1 MTSPRSTQKFTLRN
15 SALAIGGCAL
25 LLIVLVAL
33 LWSLFTTSDDD
44 IFSHVS
50 TVAGT
55 GGEFG
60 ETFGIVVKG
69 RDIYVSDGQNGKIW
83 RVKGGNTEVFAEG
96 LHTPSA
102 IAFDGDGN
110 LIVADSGTH
119 TIKSVNS
126 KGEVLTIAGV
136 ENRAG
141 FADGDAATAMFNAPI
156 GIAVDKN
163 KIYVADT
170 YNDKIRVLE
179 NGKVSTIAK
188 GFDTPCGIAIW
199 RDKLLVADTGARKI
213 RVIEPDGS
221 VWTLAGNDDGEIK
234 DGLPLSASFV
244 QPTALAVDKNNSIL
258 VADGN
263 AIRQIDVGVISTV
276 RTITDE
282 SRGLNDGAILR
293 ARFNRPSGLAF
304 ETSGNLLV
312 ADNEN
317 RLVRRLTAS
326 KYGHE
331 ITSDEITALR
341 GTAEEFRNAAPPRW
355 PFDPPGA
362 KRDIAGTLGEIRGE
376 MNEGND
382 QVWFHNGL
390 DIAGAYGET
399 ARFIRD
405 EKVLRP
411 IAVDNFGNLRE
422 SLRMPMLGYIHI
434 RVGRDANEKPFGDA
448 RFLFGKT
455 NGKIDG
461 VRVPRGAQFTAGEA
475 IGTLNAMNHVHLIAG
490 RSGAEMN
497 ALDALS
503 LPNLTDTR
511 PPTIE
516 NITLFDES
524 RRAIETTNAASR
536 IKLSG
541 KIRIVARAFDQVDG
555 NSERRRLGVYKLGY
569 QLLKSDET
577 ALSDINWT
585 IWFDRL
591 SPREGVSFVYA
602 NGSKS
607 GVTGE
612 TIFDYNVTNVVN
624 GDAFRESYF
633 DAAMLSNGNYTLRV
647 FAADYFGNES
657 FKELNIE
664 VLR

>member
-524 RRAIETTNAASR
+524 RCAIETTNAASR